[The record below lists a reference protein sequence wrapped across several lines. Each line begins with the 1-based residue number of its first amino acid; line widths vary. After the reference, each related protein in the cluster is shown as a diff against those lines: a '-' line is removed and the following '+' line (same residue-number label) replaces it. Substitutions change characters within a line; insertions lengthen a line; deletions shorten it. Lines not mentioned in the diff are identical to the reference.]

1 MIEFS
6 NSIASGMAYL
16 AIGLVLFVLAKY
28 VKMVITPYDDLEEL
42 GTRKNVAVA
51 ISMAGYLV
59 AVVSV
64 LLGAKLGPATDVVS
78 DLTDYA
84 IYGVLGIVLL
94 NLSNWF
100 NDKII
105 LRKFC
110 NSKELTEDQNIG
122 LGCVEFGCYVAS
134 GLVIAGAI
142 NGEGGGIVSA
152 LAFFAMAQIVLLLFA
167 LFYDWVVKYDLHSEL
182 EEGNIAAG
190 VAFGGTAMALGIILL
205 NGIAG
210 DFTSW
215 SYDILSFVAY
225 AVVGFVVLPLL
236 RIIVGAV
243 LIRKVDLNKAISQD
257 KNVAAAVI
265 EMVVAVSVA
274 ILIVHSLDILA

>member
-16 AIGLVLFVLAKY
+16 AVGLVLFVLAKY
-28 VKMVITPYDDLEEL
+28 IKIVITPYDDLEEL
-42 GTRKNVAVA
+42 TTKKNVAVA
-51 ISMAGYLV
+51 ISMSGYLV
-59 AVVSV
+59 AVVIV
-64 LLGAKLGPATDVVS
+64 LLGAKLGPATDVIS

-84 IYGVLGIVLL
+84 LYGALGIVLL
-94 NLSNWF
+94 NASNWF

-110 NSKELTEDQNIG
+110 NSKELSADQNIG

-142 NGEGGGIVSA
+142 SGEGGGIVTA
-152 LAFFAMAQIVLLLFA
+152 LAFFAMAQIVLLFFA
-167 LFYDWVVKYDLHSEL
+167 LLYDWVVKYDLHAEL
-182 EEGNIAAG
+182 EADNIAAG
-190 VAFGGTAMALGIILL
+190 VAFGGTVMALGVILL

-215 SYDILSFVAY
+215 TYDIASFVAY
-225 AVVGFVVLPLL
+225 ALVGSCCCLCCVFL
-236 RIIVGAV
+236 
-243 LIRKVDLNKAISQD
+243 S
-257 KNVAAAVI
+257 
-265 EMVVAVSVA
+265 MWC
-274 ILIVHSLDILA
+274 